1 MKSIKDLC
9 LINEAKNARVFPEDY
24 TSMKS
29 EEDLVGCIID
39 TLVECDMIDAMAQ
52 SVAESLDPHMFI
64 DEDFLKLFGQKLND
78 AVMEVYEAE
87 YA

>member
-1 MKSIKDLC
+1 MKSLKDLC

-24 TSMKS
+24 TNMKS
-29 EEDLVGCIID
+29 EADLVNCIID
-39 TLVECDMIDAMAQ
+39 TLVECDMIDSIAQ
-52 SVAESLDPHMFI
+52 SVAGSLDPHVFM
-64 DEDFLKLFGQKLND
+64 DKKFLNEFSKALNT

>member
-9 LINEAKNARVFPEDY
+9 LINEAKNTRVFPEDY
-24 TSMKS
+24 TTMKS

-39 TLVECDMIDAMAQ
+39 TLTECDMIDAMAQ
-52 SVAESLDPHMFI
+52 SVAKSLDPHVFR
-64 DEDFLKLFGQKLND
+64 DEDFLKLFGEKLSA

-87 YA
+87 YD